1 MNKERK
7 PRTPLSR
14 EELLQAMEPVRDL
27 IPEDNYEQFLDKVYS
42 ATEIYLDLDEPSIVA
57 KELREIN
64 RICQKPNYTLL
75 NILENIST
83 TTKGLL
89 EGSNLLEGAKPLPT
103 LPDKED
109 KAGINALAQDIRQ
122 RIAVSGKRLSDRVG
136 YRLIGPSKEGRPS
149 KDRLSVLVSFVAA
162 AYVSAAGES
171 YRRRWDIDGDLP
183 FHRILEVLFKALGID
198 ASADEAIKRQKK
210 NYGTIK

>member
-1 MNKERK
+1 MNKEPK
-7 PRTPLSR
+7 PRTSLSR
-14 EELLQAMEPVRDL
+14 EKLLQAMEPVRDL
-27 IPEDNYEQFLDKVYS
+27 IPEDNYDQFLDQVYS
-42 ATEIYLDLDEPSIVA
+42 AIEIYLDLDEPSIVA

-75 NILENIST
+75 NILENVST
-83 TTKGLL
+83 TTKSLL

-122 RIAVSGKRLSDRVG
+122 RIAVSGKRLSDRVD

-149 KDRLSVLVSFVAA
+149 KDRLGVLVSFVAA

-171 YRRRWDIDGDLP
+171 YRRRWDTDGDLP

-198 ASADEAIKRQKK
+198 ASTDEAIKRQKK
-210 NYGTIK
+210 SMTP